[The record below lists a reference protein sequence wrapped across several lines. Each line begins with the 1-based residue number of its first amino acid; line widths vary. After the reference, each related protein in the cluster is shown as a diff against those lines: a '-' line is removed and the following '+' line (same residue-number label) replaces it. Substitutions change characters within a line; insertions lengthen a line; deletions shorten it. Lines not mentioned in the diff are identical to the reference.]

1 MSQRTFDE
9 LISDE
14 IEAATNQFKK
24 KPEGDLHDIAKGQLV
39 FLQSVRRMMDGTA
52 TWEDHGLHDAVNDV
66 LQKLG
71 VLNSNATYLKLIP
84 KKPIPE

>member
-1 MSQRTFDE
+1 MSQKTFDKF
-9 LISDE
+9 ISNE

-39 FLQSVRRMMDGTA
+39 FLQSVRRVLDGTA

-66 LQKLG
+66 LQELG
-71 VLNSNATYLKLIP
+71 VLKTHETYVKMIS
-84 KKPIPE
+84 K